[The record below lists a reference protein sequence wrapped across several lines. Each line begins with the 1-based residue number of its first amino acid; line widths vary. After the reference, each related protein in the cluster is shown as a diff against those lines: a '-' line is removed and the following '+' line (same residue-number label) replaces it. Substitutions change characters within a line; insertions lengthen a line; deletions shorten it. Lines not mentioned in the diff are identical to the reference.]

1 MFCTCNSCVVY
12 MYDTHACINVPEI
25 PLSICAFIIIFI
37 PPKCLNTVIQLFM
50 LKHITVLSESGIR
63 LTIFISLSGFC
74 FFFSTS
80 LTPKNHCF
88 MKEFF
93 NVQKKIL
100 DDITCLYR
108 DQYFLYL
115 KEFLLLDIWIR
126 LIGISSVNVILLQFY
141 FVDLYVNFEQNIYQ

>member
-37 PPKCLNTVIQLFM
+37 PPKCLNTVTLRVPNFQWFNCLCWNIQQ
-50 LKHITVLSESGIR
+50 TVLSECGVR
-63 LTIFISLSGFC
+63 LTIFIFLSVFC

-115 KEFLLLDIWIR
+115 KEFLLLNIWI
-126 LIGISSVNVILLQFY
+126 SPW
-141 FVDLYVNFEQNIYQ
+141 